1 MNVLNTA
8 LEGNLH
14 KLEYKHKK
22 PEHVTPH
29 ERKKVIAAS
38 AIGSAIGIAGAVAGV
53 YSLAK
58 KGNPSVSI
66 KNLTYNEKDILMI
79 GAGSILGGLT
89 GGLLSDK
96 HKENKIPKLREASLQ
111 FFGSLACPLGILAVA
126 NNLLEKS
133 GFEMPKLSG
142 TSKLVKH
149 SNVVLSTLPKIL
161 VTIGSLV
168 AGMNIGNRI
177 MNKVNNK
184 IFDQKENREVHASD
198 YLVHADDICVAAS
211 LLLKDNKS
219 IAAITSKALPASF
232 ILAGTKA
239 GSEHAEH

>member
-1 MNVLNTA
+1 MGISTIGFEKSLVWFTTLSTSPFLTKCTSPFNERTFIIARSIFSTVPVELLTVTKSPTLSCPVKIIDNPVKTSSTIFFAPKPTA
-8 LEGNLH
+8 
-14 KLEYKHKK
+14 
-22 PEHVTPH
+22 TP
-29 ERKKVIAAS
+29 KTP
-38 AIGSAIGIAGAVAGV
+38 AVA
-53 YSLAK
+53 
-58 KGNPSVSI
+58 SI
-66 KNLTYNEKDILMI
+66 GFI
-79 GAGSILGGLT
+79 S
-89 GGLLSDK
+89 
-96 HKENKIPKLREASLQ
+96 IPK
-111 FFGSLACPLGILAVA
+111 
-126 NNLLEKS
+126 
-133 GFEMPKLSG
+133 
-142 TSKLVKH
+142 
-149 SNVVLSTLPKIL
+149 LPKIL
-161 VTIGSLV
+161 VTIGSLI